1 MLFIQ
6 RIDIIN
12 LCRMLCRMRI
22 VVEILVK
29 QVEGYIFHFVI
40 VGIGFIV
47 VRRVVELVGQRE
59 VFSFSF
65 KRMLVVCIDTDVSKL
80 TD

>member
-1 MLFIQ
+1 
-6 RIDIIN
+6 
-12 LCRMLCRMRI
+12 MLCRMRI

-59 VFSFSF
+59 VFSFLLE
-65 KRMLVVCIDTDVSKL
+65 RMLVVSIDTDVSKL